1 MNNKREYS
9 EGNETET
16 VHLRLGLEPL
26 GWDSNSVRS
35 QTGTWIHSLLID
47 ITYLVSG
54 LNEAQVLDVFLEK
67 GFCETKW

>member
-1 MNNKREYS
+1 MNNKREYF

-35 QTGTWIHSLLID
+35 QTGT
-47 ITYLVSG
+47 
-54 LNEAQVLDVFLEK
+54 
-67 GFCETKW
+67 

>member
-1 MNNKREYS
+1 MSNKREYF

-16 VHLRLGLEPL
+16 VHLRLGLESL

-35 QTGTWIHSLLID
+35 QTGTWTHSLLID

-54 LNEAQVLDVFLEK
+54 LNEAQVLVFLEK